1 VTRSLRTPIVADT
14 DVHHSFRADVPPA
27 LCVGEREAFTL
38 MTRSI
43 LKNGSDEL
51 PSSYA
56 SLVLPVTGPVTIAG
70 VRAGDTLRVD
80 VLDIEIDSRGAILTV
95 PGYGAF
101 GDSVTWSG
109 EIVHID
115 DGAVAFGDGTTLP
128 LEPMMGKL
136 GVGTRDAPP
145 ANTVGPHGGNMDCK
159 EVHAGS
165 SVYLPVKVAGGFLY
179 AGDLHARQGDGECG
193 LTGVEVAGSVTLACS
208 VASTVS
214 LLRPLVVVG
223 DTATAIGDGATLEE
237 AVSAALTDMARLV
250 QEARGWTLERA
261 VRLLSVAA
269 DVGIC
274 QLVNPR
280 VSAKVSVPRSV
291 LQTGESGLVGG

>member
-1 VTRSLRTPIVADT
+1 MTSLQVRTVPDT
-14 DVHHSFRADVPPA
+14 DVHQSFRVNVPPA

-38 MTRSI
+38 MTRSV
-43 LKNGSDEL
+43 LKDGSDEM

-56 SLVLPVTGPVTIAG
+56 SLVLPVTGPVTIDG

-80 VLDIEIDSRGAILTV
+80 VLDIKVASRGAVLTV
-95 PGYGAF
+95 PGHGVF
-101 GDSVTWSG
+101 GDSVRWSG
-109 EIVHID
+109 EIVHIVG
-115 DGAVAFGDGTTLP
+115 GAIAFGDGATLP
-128 LEPMMGKL
+128 AEPMMGKL
-136 GVGTRDAPP
+136 GVGTNDAPP

-159 EVHAGS
+159 EVRAGS
-165 SVYLPVKVAGGFLY
+165 SVYLPVKFAGAFLY

-208 VASTVS
+208 VVSPLS

-223 DTATAIGDGATLEE
+223 DTVTAIGDGATLDE
-237 AVSAALTDMARLV
+237 AVRAALTDMARLV

-280 VSAKVSVPRSV
+280 VSAKVSVPCSV
-291 LQTGESGLVGG
+291 LQTERAA